1 MSQETPEISYRFDG
15 DAYTRNR
22 ETYQSARCSGSP
34 GVKIGALTARVQLW
48 PIRSLARSAKW
59 RPKKYVGNAWNIMH
73 VFCGAKFSPVVS
85 IRGQV
90 NDPTRSYKNGAVFRN
105 VADRNL
111 LRQSIGTMTVSCR
124 VTFTGYLHRH
134 EKPLPKVDFNNRA

>member
-1 MSQETPEISYRFDG
+1 MG
-15 DAYTRNR
+15 
-22 ETYQSARCSGSP
+22 
-34 GVKIGALTARVQLW
+34 GALTHIAGSVL
-48 PIRSLARSAKW
+48 SAEY
-59 RPKKYVGNAWNIMH
+59 RQISRNIKCNSTMY